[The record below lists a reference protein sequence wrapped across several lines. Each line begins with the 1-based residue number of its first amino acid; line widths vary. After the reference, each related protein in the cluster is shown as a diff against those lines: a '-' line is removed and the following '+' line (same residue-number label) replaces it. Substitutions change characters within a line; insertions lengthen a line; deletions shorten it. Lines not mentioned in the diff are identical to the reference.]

1 MTENNRPGFRFG
13 LRDLLLIVTLALI
26 GVIPLAVMLNMRG
39 SEEGARTEAV
49 LTVAGVEVWRC
60 AIHDGM
66 EPEEYSTKIDGQFF
80 TVIAD
85 PTGAYVRHSDC
96 PDQIC
101 VETGR
106 ISTVGQTVVCVPL
119 RAVLRIDFVDTD
131 EAGVTDSRSAVDAV
145 SG

>member
-39 SEEGARTEAV
+39 SEDGARTEAV

-66 EPEEYSTKIDGQFF
+66 EPEEYSAKIDGQFF